1 MIPGLKLTKPF
12 LTLAAICLLA
22 LPARAQ
28 IDSLPRDI
36 GLRQFLGVSSIGAT
50 IPISPEYKSAYFAVM
65 VYRDGIFEKRLA
77 DQGVNYSYGG
87 ILVSVGNHKLGV
99 APSAVQAELL
109 WGYRGDKMGYMMRA
123 NVGSS
128 GVVPTFHDYP
138 DFAKID
144 STVSDLYFPG
154 KEVLFGEFIVL
165 GAAYEASQTASNE
178 IGEQIKTSKLAFV
191 LVFQQFKTDAEA
203 VAFVAGVRDKYKEE
217 PVKASADKKP

>member
-1 MIPGLKLTKPF
+1 MKPF
-12 LTLAAICLLA
+12 LIAAVLCLMA

-36 GLRQFLGVSSIGAT
+36 GLRQFLGVSSIGAS
-50 IPISPEYKSAYFAVM
+50 IPISPEYKSAYFAVL
-65 VYRDGIFEKRLA
+65 VYRDGVFEKRLT
-77 DQGVNYSYGG
+77 DQEVAYTYGG
-87 ILVSVGNHKLGV
+87 ILVSVGNYKLGL

-109 WGYRGDKMGYMMRA
+109 WGNRDNKTGYILRG

-154 KEVLFGEFIVL
+154 KEVPFGEFIVL
-165 GAAYEASQTASNE
+165 GAAYEASQTGSNDVM
-178 IGEQIKTSKLAFV
+178 EQIKASKLAFV
-191 LVFQQFKTDAEA
+191 LVFQQFKTDEEA
-203 VAFVAGVRDKYKEE
+203 VAFVTGVRDKYKE
-217 PVKASADKKP
+217 DKKP